1 MNLLRWMLDR
11 HEQEILELHDY
22 LILHEGEKLLLKTVI
37 EELGWSRY
45 RVVTAFNSLVEDLN
59 LVDQH
64 AVSEEK
70 FIYDTKYIE
79 VKKQNQA
86 AVLELEHYY
95 RQNSVVWWFLVDS
108 LLENVTSYESFAV
121 KHNTSVSVIRSS
133 KERATEA
140 LAKHGIKITKNN
152 HLVGDEATLRTFF
165 VHIMNQYHSYTEMP
179 NDDIVNGDVAEI
191 VDAVIDIF
199 GIEKRESIRQS
210 LRTQLLVASIRIQH
224 GHYLR
229 DIDMPK
235 FVRPW
240 QEWPEDEQAKYQA
253 YQELFH
259 EIFELPEHIEHTE
272 VLFSI
277 LALFVS
283 GIIRDIPRALLTEK
297 VGNNFAEDRKRFMA
311 VFEAFFGEE
320 LPQQYQ
326 RKLGLA
332 IVGPNMRQAYFE
344 STYDRKKTSMQFLEE
359 NFPVQANFIDCEMAD
374 FKRHRLMWSPNADEK
389 IDNLS
394 QEHFNAVVAIIPA
407 DMLLPKIHVSLDF
420 VYSPG
425 LETVLHRILE
435 SQWQVNF
442 AFNESETPDFYISD
456 MELEIRNKTKA
467 FIWTTFPDATT
478 LSQFI
483 KESMALSEHKFLAER
498 HVSSWDELK
507 SGLKIVE
514 PEL

>member
-45 RVVTAFNSLVEDLN
+45 RVVTAFNSLIDDLN
-59 LVDQH
+59 LVHQH

-70 FIYDTKYIE
+70 FVYDTKYIE

-95 RQNSVVWWFLVDS
+95 RQNSVVWWFLIDS
-108 LLENVTSYESFAV
+108 LLENVTSYENFAV

-140 LAKHGIKITKNN
+140 LGKHGIKITKNN

-179 NDDIVNGDVAEI
+179 LNEIENAEIEEI
-191 VDAVIDIF
+191 VDAIMDIF
-199 GIEKRESIRQS
+199 DIENRQSLRQS
-210 LRTQLLVASIRIQH
+210 LRTQVMILSVRIRN

-229 DIDMPK
+229 DADLPK

-240 QEWPEDEQAKYQA
+240 QDWPEEDQEKYKA
-253 YQELFH
+253 FRELFQEL
-259 EIFELPEHIEHTE
+259 FELPEHIERTE

-283 GIIRDIPRALLTEK
+283 GVVRSVPRAMMTDK
-297 VGNNFAEDRKRFMA
+297 VGNNFSEDRKRF
-311 VFEAFFGEE
+311 VSIFEQFFGTE
-320 LPQQYQ
+320 LPTEYQ
-326 RKLGLA
+326 KQLGLA

-359 NFPVQANFIDCEMAD
+359 NFPVQSHFVDCVMED
-374 FKRHRLMWSPNADEK
+374 FKRQRLMWTPNADEK
-389 IDNLS
+389 IANLS

-407 DMLLPKIHVSLDF
+407 NMILPKIHVSLDF

-442 AFNESETPDFYISD
+442 VFNESDAPDFYISD
-456 MELEIRNKTKA
+456 MELDSFDASKA
-467 FIWTTFPDATT
+467 FVWTTFPDATT

-483 KESMALSEHKFLAER
+483 KEAMSLSEKKFLASR
-498 HVSSWDELK
+498 HVSDWDELK
-507 SGLKIVE
+507 ESIHVE
-514 PEL
+514 I

>member
-22 LILHEGEKLLLKTVI
+22 LIMHEGEKLLLKTVI

-45 RVVTAFNSLVEDLN
+45 RVVTAFNSLIDDLN
-59 LVDQH
+59 LVHQH

-95 RQNSVVWWFLVDS
+95 RQNSVVWWFLIDS
-108 LLENVTSYESFAV
+108 LLENVTSYENFAV

-140 LAKHGIKITKNN
+140 LGKHGIKITKNN

-179 NDDIVNGDVAEI
+179 LDDDMNEEIEEI
-191 VDAVIDIF
+191 VSAIINIF
-199 GIEKRESIRQS
+199 QIGNRQSVRQS
-210 LRTQLLVASIRIQH
+210 LRTQVMIASIRIRK

-240 QEWPEDEQAKYQA
+240 QEWPEEEQEKYKA
-253 YQELFH
+253 FRELFQ

-272 VLFSI
+272 VLFGI
-277 LALFVS
+277 LGLFVS
-283 GIIRDIPRALLTEK
+283 GVIRDIPRSLLTDK
-297 VGNNFAEDRKRFMA
+297 VGNNFSEDRQRFMA
-311 VFEAFFGEE
+311 VFEAFFGKE
-320 LPQQYQ
+320 LPREYQ

-344 STYDRKKTSMQFLEE
+344 TNYDRKKTSMQFLED
-359 NFPVQANFIDCEMAD
+359 NFPVQSNFVDCVMED
-374 FKRHRLMWSPNADEK
+374 FKRQRLMWTPHADEK
-389 IDNLS
+389 IANLS
-394 QEHFNAVVAIIPA
+394 QEHFNAVVAIVPS
-407 DMLLPKIHVSLDF
+407 DMILPKIHVSLDF

-442 AFNESETPDFYISD
+442 AFNETETPDFYIAD
-456 MELEIRNKTKA
+456 MELDSFDKTKA
-467 FIWTTFPDATT
+467 FVWTTFPDAST
-478 LSQFI
+478 LSLFI
-483 KESMALSEHKFLAER
+483 KEAMALSEQKFLNAR
-498 HVSSWDELK
+498 GVDTWDELK
-507 SGLKIVE
+507 TGLEIIE
-514 PEL
+514 PKM